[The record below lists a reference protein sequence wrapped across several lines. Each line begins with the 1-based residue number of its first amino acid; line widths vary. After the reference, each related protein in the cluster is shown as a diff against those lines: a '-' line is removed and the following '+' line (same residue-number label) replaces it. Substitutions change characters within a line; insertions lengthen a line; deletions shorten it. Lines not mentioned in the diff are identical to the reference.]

1 MTAINIREIFA
12 QSPEELAREFDSLN
26 VDRKGIGIMIPKGLF
41 HVLRLR
47 NLKSP
52 AANILKQEMLSIGGE
67 CAISRSV
74 ILGDPNPQ
82 DVIVMGTRQQ
92 IARLITR
99 LRAQPFELKQ
109 VAVQLG
115 AFIKRISDQAWPIDS
130 LLLSLAGDLPHYP
143 VIMGICNVTPDSFSD
158 GGQYLEK
165 SAAVSHAMTLFEQG
179 AEIVDIGG
187 ESTRPGSAP
196 VTAEEELRRIKPVL
210 DGLRELTGKPL
221 SVDTMKARV
230 AKEALDAGA
239 SLINDVSGGRHDPRI
254 LEVVAESGCPFVLMH
269 MQGEPKTMQ
278 QNPRYN
284 NLMDELHRFFD
295 ESITRAV
302 CAGVKEEQIIID
314 PGIGFGKRR
323 EDNYEILQ
331 HLRELRAF
339 NRPVMVGIS
348 RKSFLQNDLSKIPQE
363 RLEETIAAGTI
374 AMMDGADILRVHDV
388 IPAIKARIVFQRLM
402 NLA

>member
-1 MTAINIREIFA
+1 MTAVSIREIFA

-26 VDRKGIGIMIPKGLF
+26 VDKKGIGIMIPKGLF

-67 CAISRSV
+67 CATSRSV
-74 ILGDPNPQ
+74 ILGDPDPQ

-92 IARLITR
+92 IARLTTR
-99 LRAQPFELKQ
+99 LKAQPFELKE

-115 AFIKRISDQAWPIDS
+115 AFIKRVSDQAWLNDP

-158 GGQYLEK
+158 GDRYFEK
-165 SAAVSHAMTLFEQG
+165 SAAVSHAVTLFEQG
-179 AEIVDIGG
+179 AEIIDIGG
-187 ESTRPGSAP
+187 ESTRPGSDP
-196 VTAEEELRRIKPVL
+196 VTADEELRRIKPVL
-210 DGLRELTGKPL
+210 DNLRGLTEKPI

-230 AKEALDAGA
+230 AQEALDAGA

-254 LEVVAESGCPFVLMH
+254 LEVVAEAGCPFVLMH

-278 QNPRYN
+278 QNPHYS
-284 NLMDELHRFFD
+284 NLMDEVHRFFD
-295 ESITRAV
+295 ESIARAV
-302 CAGVKEEQIIID
+302 RAGVKEEQIIID
-314 PGIGFGKRR
+314 PGIGFGKRK

-331 HLRELRAF
+331 RLQELRAF
-339 NRPVMVGIS
+339 NRPIMVGAS
-348 RKSFLQNDLSKIPQE
+348 RKSFLQSDLGNTPQE

-374 AMMDGADILRVHDV
+374 AMMNGADILRVHDV
-388 IPAIKARIVFQRLM
+388 IPAVKSRIVFQRLM
-402 NLA
+402 KLA